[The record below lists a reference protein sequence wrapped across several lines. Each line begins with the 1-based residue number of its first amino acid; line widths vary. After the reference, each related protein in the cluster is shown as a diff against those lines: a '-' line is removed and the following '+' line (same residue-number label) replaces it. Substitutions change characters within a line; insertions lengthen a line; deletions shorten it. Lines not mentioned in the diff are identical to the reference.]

1 MSVSLNSKDPELFS
15 ESFQTLIWLA
25 VVFPK
30 TDGIDIKFT
39 DSNSQDTVEYIL
51 LRENS
56 IIGKRQ

>member
-30 TDGIDIKFT
+30 TDNEPLPTF
-39 DSNSQDTVEYIL
+39 
-51 LRENS
+51 
-56 IIGKRQ
+56 KRFL